1 MEQKKLEC
9 VVSKESLTSTIL
21 TLKKELESLRSSID
35 YDTYK
40 VAELGADLN
49 ESLKE
54 KKQIIRAIDQ
64 FENQL
69 AKFKDE
75 D

>member
-21 TLKKELESLRSSID
+21 TLKKELESLSSSID